1 MRYGGNQRAYMGG
14 PSASPMY
21 AHMLNPAGDS
31 NLNSVAQL
39 IPSQNLSP
47 RGGILHSQRTDLAFD
62 EPNNGHQYNFND
74 GIPDWYSKQ
83 QNGGNY
89 EAANRPVLHQDDYQK
104 EKMFSEFFTQLCG
117 PANTNAVA
125 QSQAAVPTQQPPFY
139 KNTGGLKQ
147 IQSQPQAQ
155 PMPAPFAGQ

>member
-1 MRYGGNQRAYMGG
+1 MRYGGNQKAYMGG
-14 PSASPMY
+14 PSTSPMY

-47 RGGILHSQRTDLAFD
+47 RGGILHSQRTDLGAFD

-83 QNGGNY
+83 QQNGSNY
-89 EAANRPVLHQDDYQK
+89 EAANRQVLHQDDYQK
-104 EKMFSEFFTQLCG
+104 EKMFSEFFTQVLCG

-125 QSQAAVPTQQPPFY
+125 QSQAAVPAQQQYY
-139 KNTGGLKQ
+139 KNNAGGMK
-147 IQSQPQAQ
+147 
-155 PMPAPFAGQ
+155 